1 MRMRIIINLVVYSE
15 VFCCI
20 SEVKIGVSFD
30 TKVEGEEWPCV
41 LKSVCPYLVF
51 ALTQVLFVS
60 RCFCLSIFEQW
71 AQS

>member
-1 MRMRIIINLVVYSE
+1 MKVIISLTVYSE

-30 TKVEGEEWPCV
+30 AKVEGGKWPCV

-51 ALTQVLFVS
+51 ALTQVLFFS
-60 RCFCLSIFEQW
+60 LCF
-71 AQS
+71 